1 MRFFMRNSEQAFRKL
16 VDIIK
21 KLRGENGCPWD
32 KRQTIASLTKYL
44 QEEFDELL
52 MAIANNDLDNL
63 CEEAGDMLF
72 LILMLA
78 EINSEK
84 KVFEITDVFDT
95 INEKLIRRHPHVF
108 AGVQIEDEEALRKQ
122 WQAIK
127 AEEKSKKN

>member
-1 MRFFMRNSEQAFRKL
+1 MQNSEKAFSSL
-16 VDIIK
+16 VSTIK

-32 KRQTIASLTKYL
+32 KKQTIISLTKYL

-52 MAIANNDLDNL
+52 LAINNNDMDNL
-63 CEEAGDMLF
+63 CEEAGDLLF

-78 EINSEK
+78 EINSEHK
-84 KVFEITDVFDT
+84 IFEIKDVLDT

-108 AGVQIEDEEALRKQ
+108 AGVQVKDEEALRKQ
-122 WQAIK
+122 WQMIK

>member
-1 MRFFMRNSEQAFRKL
+1 MQNSEQAFRKL

-21 KLRGENGCPWD
+21 KLRSENGCPWD
-32 KRQTIASLTKYL
+32 KKQTIVSLTKYL

-52 MAIANNDLDNL
+52 LAITNNDLNNL
-63 CEEAGDMLF
+63 CEEAGDLLF

-78 EINSEK
+78 EINSEQ
-84 KVFEITDVFDT
+84 KVFEIKDVLDS

-108 AGVQIEDEEALRKQ
+108 AGVQVKDEEALRKQ

>member
-1 MRFFMRNSEQAFRKL
+1 MPRSDLAFKKL
-16 VDIIK
+16 VNIIK

-52 MAIANNDLDNL
+52 LAITNNDMENL

-72 LILMLA
+72 LIVMLA
-78 EINSEK
+78 EISSDQ
-84 KVFEITDVFDT
+84 KVFEITDVLDS

-108 AGVQIEDEEALRKQ
+108 AGVQVKDEEALRKQ

-127 AEEKSKKN
+127 EKEKLKKN

>member
-1 MRFFMRNSEQAFRKL
+1 MRNSEQAFRKL